1 MRWIF
6 ATAGIALVA
15 VVLVKLDAA
24 EAAVFSDGKPNGPF
38 GSDKCMEVKGNDDK
52 PGTAV
57 IVDSCEAGP
66 DQQFEFAGP
75 DPGFVGK
82 VPSGQT
88 IYAASGKRCL
98 EVTNNSNVPGA
109 LVRIDDCKFDP
120 GSLPG
125 QQFFTREAR
134 SSTRR
139 NPHCASIKDAS
150 QTVLTTSSLTFVI
163 QPLMAN
169 NGRSNRK

>member
-1 MRWIF
+1 MRRIF

-24 EAAVFSDGKPNGPF
+24 EAAVISVGTPDGPF

-57 IVDSCEAGP
+57 IVERCEAGP
-66 DQQFEFAGP
+66 DQRFDFGGP
-75 DPGFVGK
+75 DSRFVGK

-88 IYAASGKRCL
+88 IYAEGGKRCL

-125 QQFFTREAR
+125 QQFYYKGGQIVYAKKPSLCFDKKRER
-134 SSTRR
+134 DGLDHVVINICDPTSDTQQWQ
-139 NPHCASIKDAS
+139 IK
-150 QTVLTTSSLTFVI
+150 
-163 QPLMAN
+163 
-169 NGRSNRK
+169 